1 MEDNVKIKSESEKL
15 YNDKQKQT
23 INNIKIMAMDIKTG
37 TGDMKDY
44 RLKVGYQFYLIRQTQ
59 GWSVEQV
66 AEMADVKPSTVEKIE
81 AGAFNV
87 PLDVLAKVADV
98 LGCELTIKE
107 K

>member
-1 MEDNVKIKSESEKL
+1 MEVNKYLTKE
-15 YNDKQKQT
+15 QKERVR
-23 INNIKIMAMDIKTG
+23 IGEM
-37 TGDMKDY
+37 
-44 RLKVGYQFYLIRQTQ
+44 FRQQREQQ
-59 GWSVEQV
+59 GWSIEQV
-66 AEMADVKPSTVEKIE
+66 ATMADVMPATIEKIE